1 MNLKK
6 GDIKPKA
13 EGHKMSK
20 RTVHTIPA
28 TVNRFTAVPINN
40 GVKRKVAAYARVST
54 DMEEQLTSYDAQVDY
69 YTNYIKS
76 REDWEFVNV
85 YTDEG
90 ITGTSMK
97 HREGFKNMVRDA
109 IDGKIDLIITKS
121 VSRFA
126 RNTVD
131 SLTTIRN
138 LKENGTECYFE
149 KENIWTFDGKGEL
162 LLTIMSSIAQEE
174 ARSISENC
182 TWGQRKRFADGKVS
196 IPFKSVLGYDRGENG
211 NLVVNQE
218 QAKIVRRIYGMYL
231 QGQSIYAIA
240 KKLTEENIL
249 TPANKK
255 TWYASTVKS
264 ILTNEKY
271 KGDALLQKT
280 YTEDFL
286 TKKKK
291 VNNGEVQQYYVK
303 NNHEAIIEPEIF
315 DMVLELWGHKKS
327 GKNRQSSVNIF
338 SSKIKCGEC
347 GGWYGS
353 KVWHSNDKY
362 RRVIWQCNHKFDNEK
377 KCTTPHLSEN
387 RIKEIFIVAVNKL
400 IESKAQL
407 LSDFSL
413 IKNELFDTTE
423 LAMERN
429 ELERELENVTEQTQN
444 KAEYEQ
450 EYNEL
455 VKRYD
460 SIKSK
465 IDELNTTIADK
476 KARKAELELFMKNLK
491 KQENVITEFD
501 EWLWLAM
508 VECVTVYAKE
518 DVRVEFKNGSV
529 VSVEKSSM

>member
-1 MNLKK
+1 M
-6 GDIKPKA
+6 A
-13 EGHKMSK
+13 E

-28 TVNRFTAVPINN
+28 TVNRYTASPIAQKA
-40 GVKRKVAAYARVST
+40 KRRVAGYARVST
-54 DMEEQLTSYDAQVDY
+54 DMEEQLTSYDAQVRY
-69 YTNYIKS
+69 YTDYITNHD
-76 REDWEFVNV
+76 DWEFVGM
-85 YTDEG
+85 YADEG
-90 ITGTSMK
+90 ITGTSIK
-97 HREGFKNMVRDA
+97 HREGFKRMVDDA
-109 IDGKIDLIITKS
+109 LNGKIDLIITKS

-131 SLTTIRN
+131 SLTTIRK

-196 IPFKSVLGYDRGENG
+196 IPFKSVLGYDRGEDG
-211 NLVVNQE
+211 NLAVNEE
-218 QAKIVRRIYGMYL
+218 QAKLVRRIYGMFL

-240 KKLTEENIL
+240 KRLTEEKIP
-249 TPANKK
+249 TPAGKT

-291 VNNGEVQQYYVK
+291 VNNGEIPQYYVK
-303 NNHEAIIEPEIF
+303 NNHEAIIEPGIF
-315 DMVLELWGHKKS
+315 DMVQELWGHKKS
-327 GKNRQSSVNIF
+327 GKNRQSSVSIF

-362 RRVIWQCNHKFDNEK
+362 RRIVWRCNHKFDNEK
-377 KCTTPHLSEN
+377 KCTTPHIDEGH
-387 RIKEIFIVAVNKL
+387 IKEIFVSAVNRL
-400 IESKAQL
+400 IENKSRILK
-407 LSDFSL
+407 DFER
-413 IKNELFDTTE
+413 IKTEIFDTTE
-423 LAMERN
+423 LETTRN
-429 ELERELENVTEQTQN
+429 SLECELESIAEQVQSCIDRNARVAQN
-444 KAEYEQ
+444 QAEYEQ
-450 EYNEL
+450 RYNEL
-455 VKRYD
+455 VEKYD
-460 SIKSK
+460 SIKAK
-465 IDELNTTIADK
+465 VDELIATIADK

-501 EWLWLAM
+501 EGLWFAT
-508 VECVTVYAKE
+508 VERMTVYGKD
-518 DVRVEFKNGSV
+518 DVRVEFKNGIV
-529 VSVEKSSM
+529 I